1 MKATPI
7 TSALKRKYSPFK
19 ETAEEKL
26 KKETEK
32 QSVIITTPEG
42 KAQAQTT
49 YTKKGQPGKTE
60 TKKRYSWN
68 EAWDQNLEGIQGKYK
83 SKEDYIADRKGQ
95 KAKDPEAY
103 EKDMVA
109 KTGVEGGPGTKTI
122 KTGGTPDEKV
132 TETKD
137 IYSKVEGTGK
147 EAWESRDTIRGA
159 KQAARKKKQAAVR
172 AARAQAKLEGKK
184 GKERRA
190 AIKEARNKAKVEQAK
205 SVGATAGAE
214 AENFQRMAE
223 EGAKAGEKFYKG
235 QVKSDIA
242 RFQTENEQAG
252 TNTSGTNNTTSTN
265 NTDTKKTDDKKKTDG
280 TLQMRYDMGKFRKA
294 ATKAPLKKLTDL
306 SGDGKI
312 TKKDVLIGRGVI
324 SKDGSPAKYG
334 NKKTPFKM
342 SGFGSKKY

>member
-26 KKETEK
+26 NKETEEK
-32 QSVIITTPEG
+32 SVIVTTPEG
-42 KAQAQTT
+42 KAERQTT
-49 YTKKGQPGKTE
+49 YTKKGQPGTTE
-60 TKKRYSWN
+60 TKKRLTWN
-68 EAWDQNLEGIQGKYK
+68 EAWNQNLEGIQGKYK

-95 KAKDPEAY
+95 KAKDTGAY

-122 KTGGTPDEKV
+122 TTGGTPDEIK
-132 TETKD
+132 TKKEKL
-137 IYSKVEGTGK
+137 YSEVIGTGK

-159 KQAARKKKQAAVR
+159 KQAARKQKQATVR
-172 AARAQAKLEGKK
+172 GARAQAKLDKLPP
-184 GKERRA
+184 KERRA
-190 AIKEARNKAKVEQAK
+190 AIKEARNKAKVAQAE

-214 AENFQRMAE
+214 AENFKRMAE
-223 EGAKAGEKFYKG
+223 EGAKAGEKFYKTQRLMDAAEAQKLG
-235 QVKSDIA
+235 NTQASD
-242 RFQTENEQAG
+242 TEA
-252 TNTSGTNNTTSTN
+252 NNGN
-265 NTDTKKTDDKKKTDG
+265 NDSDNNKKKTDG
-280 TLQMRYDMGKFRKA
+280 TLPMRYDMGKFRKVS
-294 ATKAPLKKLTDL
+294 TKAPLKKLTDL

-324 SKDGSPAKYG
+324 SKDGSPTKYG

-342 SGFGSKKY
+342 GGFGSKKY